1 MRWLFTRLR
10 LYLGVLMVAIFLL
23 HSCFHTVGLTGRTAP
38 EADGYLIT
46 FANRRDTM
54 LSSILILDTATLED
68 GPIAI
73 IELPFRLRAGIHGSW
88 VPAAEFQERKE
99 LCDMEG
105 VTDEMRAEYASKGVK
120 TSFLGELRNGDA
132 ENRGLGG
139 KW

>member
-1 MRWLFTRLR
+1 M
-10 LYLGVLMVAIFLL
+10 GK
-23 HSCFHTVGLTGRTAP
+23 SSAP

-54 LSSILILDTATLED
+54 LSSILILDTAKLEE

-73 IELPFRLRAGIHGSW
+73 IELPFRLRAGIHGTW
-88 VPAAEFQERKE
+88 VPAEEFRERRE

-105 VTDEMRAEYASKGVK
+105 VTEEMRKEFEGTTV
-120 TSFLGELRNGDA
+120 TTDFLEAVGAREKRPADEKL
-132 ENRGLGG
+132 ENG